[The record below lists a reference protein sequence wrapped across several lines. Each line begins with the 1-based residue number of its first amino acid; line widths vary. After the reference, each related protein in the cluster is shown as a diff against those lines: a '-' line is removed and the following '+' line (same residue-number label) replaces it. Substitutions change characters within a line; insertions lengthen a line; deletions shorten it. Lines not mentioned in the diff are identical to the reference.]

1 VVFRIQAEGCFPMSD
16 PAIHVF
22 AHHAMAT
29 FFQVRIAGEEQSYSA
44 QAARVAFDL
53 LDRLEGFLSRFRDTS
68 EIQGIATLAPGE
80 TMRLAEPVFRCLEIA
95 QVMEAATGEAFSVSA
110 AARRTQ
116 SESPRWSLLP
126 EEFSIR
132 CDSGRLEFDLGAIG
146 KGFALDRMAQE
157 LADWDCSA
165 FLLNAGGSSIL
176 AGQSPP
182 GTPGWSV
189 GLGEDNAQPRLWLQ
203 NCSLSG
209 SGTAVKGDHI
219 LDPRTGE
226 PVRIRPR
233 AWALAD
239 TAAESDALSTA
250 CMVLNEAEIAESLAD
265 RNEWLVFL
273 QHEKEWHHYGNRPL
287 PRADM

>member
-1 VVFRIQAEGCFPMSD
+1 MP
-16 PAIHVF
+16 
-22 AHHAMAT
+22 T
-29 FFQVRIAGEEQSYSA
+29 FFQVRLAGEDRSYSA

-53 LDRLEGFLSRFRDTS
+53 LDRLEGFLSRFRETS
-68 EIQGIATLAPGE
+68 EIQAIATLTPGE
-80 TMRLAEPVFRCLEIA
+80 QMRLAEPVFRCLEIA
-95 QVMEAATGEAFSVSA
+95 QTMEAATGGAFSVSA

-116 SESPRWSLLP
+116 SEPPRWSLRA
-126 EEFSIR
+126 EEFAIR

-176 AGQSPP
+176 AGDPPP
-182 GTPGWSV
+182 GAAGWSI
-189 GLGEDNAQPRLWLQ
+189 GLGEDNAQPRFWLK

-226 PVRIRPR
+226 PVRARAR

-250 CMVLNEAEIAESLAD
+250 CMVLSEDEIAECLAD
-265 RNEWLVFL
+265 RAEWLVFL
-273 QHEKEWHHYGNRPL
+273 QQSGEWRHYGKREL
-287 PRADM
+287 PSTDKSSIDR

>member
-1 VVFRIQAEGCFPMSD
+1 MSD
-16 PAIHVF
+16 SAIHVF
-22 AHHAMAT
+22 THHAMAT
-29 FFQVRIAGEEQSYSA
+29 FFQVRIAGEEQAYSA
-44 QAARVAFDL
+44 QAARVVFDL

-68 EIQGIATLAPGE
+68 EIQAIASLASGE

-95 QVMEAATGEAFSVSA
+95 QGMEQATNGAFSVAA

-116 SESPRWSLLP
+116 NELPRWSLLH
-126 EEFSIR
+126 EELAIR

-176 AGQSPP
+176 AGDPPP
-182 GTPGWSV
+182 GKSGWSI
-189 GLGEDNAQPRLWLQ
+189 GLGEDNAQPRFWLR

-219 LDPRTGE
+219 LDPRTAQ
-226 PVRIRPR
+226 PVHAR
-233 AWALAD
+233 ARVWALAD

-250 CMVLNEAEIAESLAD
+250 CMVLTENEIAECLVN
-265 RNEWLVFL
+265 RPEWLVFL
-273 QHEKEWHHYGNRPL
+273 QNQGEWRHYGNRQL
-287 PRADM
+287 PPDDKSEKDD

>member
-1 VVFRIQAEGCFPMSD
+1 MSD

-22 AHHAMAT
+22 THHAMAT
-29 FFQVRIAGEEQSYSA
+29 FFQVRLAGEDRSYSA

-53 LDRLEGFLSRFRDTS
+53 LDRMESFLSRFRETS
-68 EIQGIATLAPGE
+68 EIQAIAALAPGE
-80 TMRLAEPVFRCLEIA
+80 QMRLAEPVFRCLQIA
-95 QVMEAATGEAFSVSA
+95 QAMEAATGGAFSVAA

-116 SESPRWSLLP
+116 SEPPHWSLLP
-126 EEFSIR
+126 DEFAIR

-176 AGQSPP
+176 AGNPP
-182 GTPGWSV
+182 SATPGWSI
-189 GLGEDNAQPRLWLQ
+189 GLGEDNAQPRFWIK

-226 PVRIRPR
+226 PVHVRPR

-250 CMVLNEAEIAESLAD
+250 CMVLNEAEIAECVVD
-265 RNEWLVFL
+265 RTEWLVFL
-273 QHEKEWHHYGNRPL
+273 QNQNEWRHFGKRPL
-287 PRADM
+287 PPADT

>member
-1 VVFRIQAEGCFPMSD
+1 MSD

-22 AHHAMAT
+22 THHAMAT
-29 FFQVRIAGEEQSYSA
+29 FFQVRIAGEEHSYSA

-53 LDRLEGFLSRFRDTS
+53 LDRMESLLSRFRDTS
-68 EIQGIATLAPGE
+68 EIQAIATLAVGE
-80 TMRLAEPVFRCLEIA
+80 QMRLAEPVFRCLEIA
-95 QVMEAATGEAFSVSA
+95 EAMEAATKGAFSVA
-110 AARRTQ
+110 ATARRTQ
-116 SESPRWSLLP
+116 NEMPRWSLLN
-126 EEFSIR
+126 EEFAIR

-146 KGFALDRMAQE
+146 KGFALDRMARE

-176 AGQSPP
+176 AGDPP
-182 GTPGWSV
+182 AGTPGWSI
-189 GLGEDNAQPRLWLQ
+189 GLGEDNAQPRFWLK

-226 PVRIRPR
+226 PVRARAR

-239 TAAESDALSTA
+239 TAAQSDALSTA
-250 CMVLNEAEIAESLAD
+250 CMVLSENEIAECLAD
-265 RNEWLVFL
+265 RGEWLVFL
-273 QHEKEWHHYGNRPL
+273 QSQNEWPHFGKRPL
-287 PRADM
+287 PPAD